1 MFWVG
6 ILKMKRFFIA
16 LAMIAAVSMFAT
28 DAIAAQCYSPREF
41 EAEQGLRIH
50 SELMVISLT
59 CMKMP
64 NGSGMY
70 QKYQSFTTKNK
81 NLLSG
86 YEEDM
91 ISYFRAQ
98 GASSPEKQFHT
109 LRTSLANQIS
119 QHAIKMSTG
128 SFCQHFANRID
139 SALAMNQEK
148 LRRWAQQPWPNSP
161 TSKPMCG
168 GQVAQR

>member
-1 MFWVG
+1 
-6 ILKMKRFFIA
+6 MKRFFIA
-16 LAMIAAVSMFAT
+16 MAMVVLFSVTAT
-28 DAIAAQCYSPREF
+28 EAIAAQCYGPREF

-81 NLLSG
+81 SLLSG

-98 GASSPEKQFHT
+98 GAASPEKKFHT

-128 SFCQHFANRID
+128 SFCQHFATRID
-139 SALAMNQEK
+139 SALAMNQDK

-161 TSKPMCG
+161 TSQPMCG
-168 GQVAQR
+168 GQVAHR